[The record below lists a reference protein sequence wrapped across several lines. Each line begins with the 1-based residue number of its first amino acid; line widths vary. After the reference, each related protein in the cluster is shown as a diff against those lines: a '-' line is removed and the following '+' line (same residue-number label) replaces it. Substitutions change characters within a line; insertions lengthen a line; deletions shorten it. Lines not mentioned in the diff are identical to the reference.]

1 MIFALRIII
10 IIIIKNFNSIIFIN
24 NINKKLYNIN
34 KKLILL
40 KNY

>member
-1 MIFALRIII
+1 MISALRIII